1 MIARPGGLLALDR
14 PRPAVR
20 VRCAVAKRVGRISL
34 TVALVATGAL
44 FAAGAASGAPPALAY
59 SYTGVEQ
66 TYTVPAGVTAVTI
79 TAVGAPGGSGPRNTN
94 TTPTPGAYPGGDG
107 ASVTATVAV
116 TPGETLYVEV
126 GGPGGSTD
134 CSLDPVVSPA
144 FNGGGGNGCGGGG
157 GGASDVR
164 TCSISTCSL
173 SSADTRLVVAGGGG
187 GGGGAAHGCVG
198 GAGGQ
203 AGDTAATGAGAG
215 GAGYSPCTSP
225 GGPGGN
231 GGRGSPAGMVG
242 SGYAGGS
249 TDGTLG
255 AGGNSGYGELGGG
268 GGGGYFG
275 GGAGGYDFAGG
286 GGGAGSSFWETDAV
300 GTSMEEDSTATAG
313 LTVTVASPPSINTV
327 QQSGSATVGSAVAD
341 EATVTGGDSPS
352 GTVTF
357 DLYANANATGTAL
370 FSDTQALS
378 AGSATSAG
386 YTTTATGTDY
396 WVATYNG
403 DSNNLSATSPGASGP
418 VTITK
423 ASPSISTVQRSGSAT
438 IGSAVADEATVTGG
452 DSPSGTVTFDLFSN
466 AAGTG
471 TALFSDTETLSAG
484 SATSAGYT
492 TTATGTD
499 YWVATYNGDS
509 NNLSATSPPGPEPVT
524 STTTA
529 HRQQSNRFTIDA
541 HGHNAAGM
549 IELTIT
555 VPGPGRVY
563 LLGTHSN
570 PPRALATVSAAQQPG
585 HDRFAW
591 ARHELHA
598 AGAGTM
604 RVTLAPNAAG
614 ARMLRYVRTK
624 GWSLHIRVW
633 VTYTPAG
640 GHPSDHVMT
649 IRVVAATP
657 HAPGATRT

>member
-203 AGDTAATGAGAG
+203 AGDTAVTGAGAG
-215 GAGYSPCTSP
+215 GAGDSPCTSP

-327 QQSGSATVGSAVAD
+327 QQSGSATV
-341 EATVTGGDSPS
+341 
-352 GTVTF
+352 
-357 DLYANANATGTAL
+357 
-370 FSDTQALS
+370 
-378 AGSATSAG
+378 
-386 YTTTATGTDY
+386 
-396 WVATYNG
+396 
-403 DSNNLSATSPGASGP
+403 
-418 VTITK
+418 
-423 ASPSISTVQRSGSAT
+423 
-438 IGSAVADEATVTGG
+438 GSAVADEATVTGG

-633 VTYTPAG
+633 VTYTPTA

-649 IRVVAATP
+649 IRVAAATP
-657 HAPGATRT
+657 HAPAAART